1 MGLFA
6 CRSYFQVKK
15 IVEDGILWAHT
26 ITKWH
31 LISPKNI
38 EKPWHV
44 MSQDTITQWFV
55 VPKSYIMYVCC
66 FCEREI

>member
-1 MGLFA
+1 M
-6 CRSYFQVKK
+6 
-15 IVEDGILWAHT
+15 EDGILWAHT

-44 MSQDTITQWFV
+44 MSQHTITQWFV

-66 FCEREI
+66 FCERAI